1 MRGGPLAWAVLAL
14 LVSAGCRG
22 TLSPL
27 SNRLKVGEEPYIVF
41 VADGEDGRGDLFAS
55 PPDGGKAFQITF
67 TRVDERAPAL
77 SPDGSMLA
85 FLRAPRPGD
94 PSGTWVVLLN
104 LLSGSERW
112 VDAPA
117 GARSLA
123 WSSDGSM
130 LLVRTGAGI
139 ERTPVPPRSL
149 ALEEVPAS
157 GRVQADSAFRV
168 LLGNPPVGEV
178 TPCSDGTGICAR
190 LANGDSLTL
199 SSQGTAPIR
208 WGTDSVAYLEG
219 SSYVVRPLGGGRTRT
234 VKWSSILGHPRELT
248 YFGGIGRVTD
258 GR

>member
-1 MRGGPLAWAVLAL
+1 VRRGHLARAALAL
-14 LVSAGCRG
+14 LVTAGCRG

-41 VADGEDGRGDLFAS
+41 VADGEDGKGDLFAS

-77 SPDGSMLA
+77 SPDGSILA
-85 FLRAPRPGD
+85 FLRALRPGD
-94 PSGTWVVLLN
+94 TSGASVVLLN
-104 LLSGSERW
+104 LLSGGERW

-130 LLVRTGAGI
+130 LLVRTGVGI
-139 ERTPVPPRSL
+139 ERTAAPPGSL
-149 ALEEVPAS
+149 ALEDVPAS
-157 GRVQADSAFRV
+157 GQLQADSAFRV
-168 LLGNPPVGEV
+168 LLGDPPVGEV

-190 LANGDSLTL
+190 LLNGESLTL

-219 SSYVVRPLGGGRTRT
+219 SSYVVRPLGGGRTRA
-234 VKWSSILGHPRELT
+234 VKWHSVPGHPRELT
-248 YFGGIGRVTD
+248 YFGGIRRAAD
-258 GR
+258 GQ